1 MASDYEVLALY
12 IQEKEGYIDSVLER
26 LGWDKECLEEN
37 VRAAE
42 NFIMR
47 ESSAYCASGWPIEEQ
62 TPSRELCLRMA
73 ACTCSNLDWM
83 YILV

>member
-26 LGWDKECLEEN
+26 LGWDKAYLEEN

-47 ESSAYCASGWPIEEQ
+47 ESSACRASRLAYRRAD
-62 TPSRELCLRMA
+62 S
-73 ACTCSNLDWM
+73 
-83 YILV
+83 